1 MLQGGPVGNE
11 WPGKFKSPKLL
22 KANGEGSQALK
33 AKAKLDCCPA
43 ASKSAGAGVSG
54 SQNGGAYGHG
64 FTKRLP
70 GCNRRSTTSR
80 LPRHKA
86 SKQRLSP
93 RIPPQIRQTKNAPE
107 RDCGGAEQP
116 SEVSPQVH
124 LIATRKSSNNNRNE
138 SEESLRHK
146 GRKAR
151 RRPAP
156 LPTPLPSRV
165 PEEVS

>member
-1 MLQGGPVGNE
+1 MLQCGPVGNE
-11 WPGKFKSPKLL
+11 WPGKLKSPKLL

-70 GCNRRSTTSR
+70 GCNRGSTTSR

-124 LIATRKSSNNNRNE
+124 LIATRKSQEELEQQQKRIRGE
-138 SEESLRHK
+138 SMGDQRYSRRHSHV
-146 GRKAR
+146 RKC
-151 RRPAP
+151 
-156 LPTPLPSRV
+156 
-165 PEEVS
+165 PEMAAET